1 MARLTWLIL
10 ALWRIT
16 GRADEVSQRGTT
28 RNNTR
33 NNAETRKNMNKLLYQ
48 NESYL
53 IRGVAF
59 DIYKQFR
66 NNHKEKIYRDSFY
79 LGLIGKGLKVEKEK
93 RIDIFYSHKKVGTY
107 IPDLVVND
115 EIFIELKAKPLIFKQ
130 DIEQFWHYLKNS
142 DYKLGFII
150 NFGSLNGIQIIRRV
164 YDTARNKTD

>member
-1 MARLTWLIL
+1 MIL
-10 ALWRIT
+10 VSWPTT
-16 GRADEVSQRGTT
+16 GLVSIANQRGTT
-28 RNNTR
+28 RNY
-33 NNAETRKNMNKLLYQ
+33 TRKNAEIYKATQKNMSNLLYQ
-48 NESYL
+48 EESYS

-79 LGLIGKGLKVEKEK
+79 LGLIRKGLKAEKEK
-93 RIDIFYSHKKVGTY
+93 RIDIFYDNKKVGTY
-107 IPDLVVND
+107 IPDLVIND
-115 EIFIELKAKPLIFKQ
+115 EIFIELKAKPFISKQ

-164 YDTARNKTD
+164 YDTARSKTN